1 MRKAYQ
7 MVDAAAAKITSRM
20 HREFRQNRLA
30 HFDEMNIVG
39 VKKHVAKLY
48 KNTEKIIRNEFLAIL
63 NPLYQEIYDE
73 ALALGFDGKPEEL
86 DEGWI
91 EEFFEEY
98 NPVTKYVFKN
108 ELVRK
113 EARLF
118 EDLVATVGTPAAD
131 KMQSYRTAEN
141 LLKRQITQYGI
152 ELEDAVTKVAF
163 RDAGVEKVMWVTED
177 DDKTC
182 EICIPLDGEIFPLKE
197 APPKQHYHC
206 RCYLI
211 PVRG

>member
-1 MRKAYQ
+1 MRQPYRLAEE
-7 MVDAAAAKITSRM
+7 AAAKITKRL
-20 HREFRQNRLA
+20 HKEFRQNRLA
-30 HFDEMNIVG
+30 LFDETNLLRIKRHITG
-39 VKKHVAKLY
+39 LY
-48 KNTEKIIRNEFLAIL
+48 EKSEKIIKNEFLAIL

-108 ELVRK
+108 EMVRK
-113 EARLF
+113 KSRLF
-118 EDLVATVGTPAAD
+118 ESVVASTDRLG
-131 KMQSYRTAEN
+131 SYKTAEN
-141 LLKRQITQYGI
+141 LLKRQVAQYAI

-163 RDAGVEKVMWVTED
+163 KAAGVEKVQWVTEHD
-177 DDKTC
+177 HRTC
-182 EICIPLDGEIFPLKE
+182 GVCSELDGAVFPLEE
-197 APPKQHYHC
+197 APPKQHYQC

-211 PVRG
+211 PVKG